1 MSALDSSLLNNTNT
15 ALYTDIG
22 ENTGCSGKIGMEK
35 VHKGGGYGVTMESL
49 QRDAASGNGYLSPS
63 RVQYSNC
70 NSQKG
75 GNKNLGLGH
84 QSLAESRFNHESM
97 ASYGYDKAGAANA
110 HLVKG
115 GYAPI
120 SRNDAGQQCG
130 GRRRKSRRKPHR
142 KPRRK
147 SSGIRKKSRRK
158 PRRKSSGIRKKSR
171 RKSSGI
177 RKKSRRKSSGIR
189 KKSRRKPRKKS
200 RRSLK
205 SKYRCKCKDRCK
217 CKGKCKC
224 KGECVCRKRYRR
236 RRRKKQRG
244 GSSIFYSGVSESL
257 GGESARL
264 LGGDFTGNND
274 NCGDNYNHFN
284 KSKSDKPSMY

>member
-1 MSALDSSLLNNTNT
+1 MSALDPSLLNNTNT
-15 ALYTDIG
+15 ALYTDVG

-35 VHKGGGYGVTMESL
+35 VHKGGGYGATMESL

-70 NSQKG
+70 DAQKG
-75 GNKNLGLGH
+75 GHKNLGLGH
-84 QSLAESRFNHESM
+84 QSIAESRFNHESM

-130 GRRRKSRRKPHR
+130 GRRRKSRR
-142 KPRRK
+142 
-147 SSGIRKKSRRK
+147 IRKKSRRK
-158 PRRKSSGIRKKSR
+158 TRGIRKKSR
-171 RKSSGI
+171 RKSRRI
-177 RKKSRRKSSGIR
+177 RKKSRRKSR
-189 KKSRRKPRKKS
+189 RKSRK
-200 RRSLK
+200 SLK
-205 SKYRCKCKDRCK
+205 SKKRCK

-224 KGECVCRKRYRR
+224 KCKGKCKGKCICRKRYRR
-236 RRRKKQRG
+236 RKRKKQRG
-244 GSSIFYSGVSESL
+244 GSSIFYSGVSDSL
-257 GGESARL
+257 SGESARL
-264 LGGDFTGNND
+264 LGGDFIGNND

-284 KSKSDKPSMY
+284 KSKSDTPSMY

>member
-1 MSALDSSLLNNTNT
+1 MSALDPSLLNNTNT
-15 ALYTDIG
+15 ALYTDVG

-35 VHKGGGYGVTMESL
+35 VHKGGGYGATMESL

-70 NSQKG
+70 DAQKG

-130 GRRRKSRRKPHR
+130 GRRRKSRRI
-142 KPRRK
+142 RRK
-147 SSGIRKKSRRK
+147 SRSKSRRK
-158 PRRKSSGIRKKSR
+158 SRSKSRRIRKKSR

-177 RKKSRRKSSGIR
+177 RKKSRRKSRGI
-189 KKSRRKPRKKS
+189 RKKS